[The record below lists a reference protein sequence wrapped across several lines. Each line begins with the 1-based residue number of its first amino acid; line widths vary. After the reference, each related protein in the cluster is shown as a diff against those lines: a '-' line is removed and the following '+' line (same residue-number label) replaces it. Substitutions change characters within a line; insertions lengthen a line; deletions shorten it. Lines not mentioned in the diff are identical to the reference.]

1 MKQLWEII
9 SSSVDWS
16 ALTTALIAF
25 IVGLI
30 KRKKDIKKLEK
41 AFGPEAVS
49 DALKQVRKDI

>member
-16 ALTTALIAF
+16 ALTTALVAF
-25 IVGLI
+25 IVGLL

-41 AFGPEAVS
+41 AFGSEAVA
-49 DALKQVRKDI
+49 DALKQYSKNL